1 MGGNSITSPC
11 ARSSS
16 LEAPF
21 FACPVPTPLLKTAK
35 LNASFVLSI
44 TSSSLLFQASLPAQY
59 WVEGL
64 HTAPYLLNRFLTK
77 TISAPSPYV
86 ALLGTEP
93 SCEHLR
99 VFGCACYPNMS
110 ATAPHKLAPR
120 SIRCTFLGYSSD
132 HEAYHCLDPS
142 INRIIISRHV
152 IFDETYFSFSASSHA
167 INGLDF
173 LSSDDDVV
181 VLLIGTPLPAVGT
194 SSFSASHQAPVAALV
209 PASSAAPLSLPGALS
224 STAPTSSTTS
234 LP

>member
-1 MGGNSITSPC
+1 MSCPYTFPQNGKAERIIRSTNNIILSPFLGFPSCSILGGG
-11 ARSSS
+11 SS
-16 LEAPF
+16 
-21 FACPVPTPLLKTAK
+21 
-35 LNASFVLSI
+35 
-44 TSSSLLFQASLPAQY
+44 Y
-59 WVEGL
+59 
-64 HTAPYLLNRFLTK
+64 LNRILTK
-77 TISAPSPYV
+77 TICAPSPYV

>member
-1 MGGNSITSPC
+1 MGGKSITSPC

-35 LNASFVLSI
+35 LNASFVLPI
-44 TSSSLLFQASLPAQY
+44 TSFSLLFQASLPAQY

-110 ATAPHKLAPR
+110 ANVITCFWFCLLSQHVCYWLLVLFVAP
-120 SIRCTFLGYSSD
+120 S
-132 HEAYHCLDPS
+132 
-142 INRIIISRHV
+142 
-152 IFDETYFSFSASSHA
+152 
-167 INGLDF
+167 
-173 LSSDDDVV
+173 
-181 VLLIGTPLPAVGT
+181 
-194 SSFSASHQAPVAALV
+194 
-209 PASSAAPLSLPGALS
+209 
-224 STAPTSSTTS
+224 
-234 LP
+234 